1 MNSDDFE
8 KKLER
13 QPMRA
18 VPAEW
23 RARILREARRIG
35 TPQPT
40 PAATWW
46 RELLWPRPL
55 AWAGLAAAWVVIAV
69 FHAATPAAPVVA
81 WQAMAPQEMIRHFAE
96 QRRELTALLSSSGE
110 TAAPQQPKPP
120 GPRSQ
125 LATSPAS
132 A

>member
-13 QPMRA
+13 PPMRA

-23 RARILREARRIG
+23 RAQILREARLAAA
-35 TPQPT
+35 PEPT
-40 PAATWW
+40 PWW
-46 RELLWPRPL
+46 RELLWPRPV
-55 AWAGLAAAWVVIAV
+55 AWASLGVAWVVIAIL
-69 FHAATPAAPVVA
+69 HAATPAAPLIA
-81 WQAMAPQEMIRHFAE
+81 QQSLSSGDAMQRFVE
-96 QRRELTALLSSSGE
+96 QRREMAVLLDVSAETTATQKSKS
-110 TAAPQQPKPP
+110 A
-120 GPRSQ
+120 GPRSG